1 MRLRRARGIRAP
13 GESDLVAAMSPF
25 EGKTIDPKAIYD
37 KCKKDMEPNF
47 IPSFL
52 QIVPDI
58 PKTVSEKALDR
69 KLREDFL
76 AGGGTIYKYEDYK

>member
-1 MRLRRARGIRAP
+1 
-13 GESDLVAAMSPF
+13 
-25 EGKTIDPKAIYD
+25 
-37 KCKKDMEPNF
+37 
-47 IPSFL
+47 PSFL